1 MVEDKSRR
9 SSKLVK
15 LVKTIVRSDRIVYL
29 EDGSKWLLIAGGE
42 LRSNVKLLT
51 RIAAV
56 VSGVFLMALSART
69 SIVTPLTEVPF
80 TFQTLVLIMII
91 LLLGRDA
98 WKTVSTYLMLG
109 FAGLPVFA
117 YGGGLQYVVSP
128 TTGYLIG
135 FLAASLL
142 GHLVGRGRSLIKWV
156 LISLTATVVV
166 YIFGWLWLSI
176 YYAVISGFNNI
187 FNSMYIALLRGVIP
201 FMVWDF
207 MKALIA
213 TLLSYEFYRLGS
225 RLRALRSLLSSFLR

>member
-1 MVEDKSRR
+1 MVGDKSRR
-9 SSKLVK
+9 SSKLVR
-15 LVKTIVRSDRIVYL
+15 LVKTIVRSDKILYL
-29 EDGSKWLLIAGGE
+29 EDGNKWLLIAGGE

-56 VSGVFLMALSART
+56 VGGVLLMALSART

-80 TFQTLVLIMII
+80 TFQTLVLAMII

-135 FLAASLL
+135 FLVASLL
-142 GHLVGRGRSLIKWV
+142 GRLVGRSRNLVKYVFTSF
-156 LISLTATVVV
+156 TAMAIV

-176 YYAVISGFNNI
+176 YYAVITGFNNI
-187 FNSMYIALLRGVIP
+187 VNSMYIALLRGVIP
-201 FMVWDF
+201 FIVWDF

-213 TLLSYEFYRLGS
+213 SLLSYEFYRLGS
-225 RLRALRSLLSSFLR
+225 RLKALRSLLSSFLR